1 MSAHYGKVVAV
12 RVEPRNTVGTLF
24 HSSMSGIISE

>member
-1 MSAHYGKVVAV
+1 MPARYGEVVAV

-24 HSSMSGIISE
+24 HSSVIGIVSE